1 MHIVTLLT
9 VVATLAFSATTLAQD
24 QAKTKDASA
33 TTTDE
38 TARQA
43 KFKAGKALADTVKA
57 TDSGHLDDDDDGDGL
72 GDATTTMSETKRKR
86 PGRTKTGDVTLANEC
101 DTDCDSATDAVDAK
115 TTKKKGGNNR

>member
-1 MHIVTLLT
+1 MHIVTILT
-9 VVATLAFSATTLAQD
+9 VVATLALSATTQAQD

-38 TARQA
+38 AARQA

-72 GDATTTMSETKRKR
+72 GNATATMSETKRKR
-86 PGRTKTGDVTLANEC
+86 PGRIKTGDVTLANEC
-101 DTDCDSATDAVDAK
+101 DTDCDSATD
-115 TTKKKGGNNR
+115 TTNAQKSKKKGGNNR